1 MLSIYKSC
9 HAKAQ
14 STQRKKSFMIFFL
27 CGLNSLRTLR
37 LCVTFIF
44 VRNNT
49 QQNSYCISFLKTY
62 RTRMMFQKSRN
73 VYENLPYMLPTHFY

>member
-37 LCVTFIF
+37 LFVTLYF
-44 VRNNT
+44 
-49 QQNSYCISFLKTY
+49 
-62 RTRMMFQKSRN
+62 
-73 VYENLPYMLPTHFY
+73 